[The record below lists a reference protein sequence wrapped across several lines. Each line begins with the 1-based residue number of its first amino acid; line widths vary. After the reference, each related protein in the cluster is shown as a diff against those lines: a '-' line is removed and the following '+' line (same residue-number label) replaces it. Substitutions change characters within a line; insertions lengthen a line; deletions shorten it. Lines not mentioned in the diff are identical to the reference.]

1 MDIVEGVL
9 SGNVRAIARAITL
22 AENEAEESEKI
33 IDKLHRHTG
42 RGILFGVTGPP
53 GSGKSTLIDRMVEK
67 ERRKSRKVA
76 VIAVDPSSQFSGG
89 AILGDRVRML
99 GHAADPGVFIRSMAS
114 RGHLGGVAVAT
125 GDAIKILDAAGYD
138 TIIIESIG
146 VGQTEVE
153 IVKCSD
159 IVILVLVPGTG
170 DDIQAMKA
178 GIMEIGDIFVVN
190 KKDLDGAEK
199 LKVEIESTL
208 GLPATCDPEKNN
220 HVVMISAKND
230 EGIDYLLESAYSFF
244 NKMSEEGLLVQK
256 RKDRIARELKNIIS
270 KKINNYLDVKIDFS
284 RNLEG
289 WAESIY
295 NKEIDPYSLINHK
308 MNDILDRDV
317 LKEKEQIND
326 FKT

>member
-9 SGNVRAIARAITL
+9 SGNARAIARAITL

-33 IDKLHRHTG
+33 IDR
-42 RGILFGVTGPP
+42 I
-53 GSGKSTLIDRMVEK
+53 VER
-67 ERRKSRKVA
+67 ERKKNRKVA

-99 GHAADPGVFIRSMAS
+99 AHAADPGVFIRSMAS

-125 GDAIKILDAAGYD
+125 GDAVRILDAAGYD

-178 GIMEIGDIFVVN
+178 GIMEIGDIYVIN
-190 KKDLDGAEK
+190 KRDLNGAEK
-199 LKVEIESTL
+199 LKIEIESAL
-208 GLPATCDPEKNN
+208 GFPTARDPENDN
-220 HVVMISAKND
+220 PVVMVSAKYE
-230 EGIDYLLESAYSFF
+230 EGIDCLLETAYSYFSSI
-244 NKMSEEGLLVQK
+244 SEEGLLVQK

-270 KKINNYLDVKIDFS
+270 KKIKNYLDVKIYFS
-284 RNLEG
+284 RSLGG
-289 WAESIY
+289 WAEIY
-295 NKEIDPYSLINHK
+295 NATFGLI
-308 MNDILDRDV
+308 RW
-317 LKEKEQIND
+317 D
-326 FKT
+326 FKSSLSADEPSA

>member
-1 MDIVEGVL
+1 MDIVEGVI

-33 IDKLHRHTG
+33 IDKLYRHTG
-42 RGILFGVTGPP
+42 RAVLFGITGPP
-53 GSGKSTLIDRMVEK
+53 GSGKSTLINRMVER
-67 ERRKSRKVA
+67 ERRKNRKVA

-99 GHAADPGVFIRSMAS
+99 AHAADPGVFIRSMAS

-153 IVKCSD
+153 IVKFSD

-190 KKDLDGAEK
+190 KKDLNGAEK

-208 GLPATCDPEKNN
+208 GFPAGCDPEKNN
-220 HVVMISAKND
+220 PIVMVSAKND
-230 EGIDYLLESAYSFF
+230 EGIDYLLETAYSFF
-244 NKMSEEGLLVQK
+244 NNMAEEGLLVRK

-270 KKINNYLDVKIDFS
+270 KKIHNYLDVKIDFS
-284 RNLEG
+284 RSLGG

-295 NKEIDPYSLINHK
+295 NKETDPYSLINHK
-308 MNDILDRDV
+308 INDLLDRDV
-317 LKEKEQIND
+317 LKEKGLD
-326 FKT
+326 K

>member
-1 MDIVEGVL
+1 MDIVGGVI

-22 AENEAEESEKI
+22 AENEAEESENI
-33 IDKLHRHTG
+33 IDKLYRYTG
-42 RGILFGVTGPP
+42 RAVLFGITGPP
-53 GSGKSTLIDRMVEK
+53 GSGKSTLIDRMI
-67 ERRKSRKVA
+67 ERERNKSRKVA

-99 GHAADPGVFIRSMAS
+99 AHAEDPGVFIRSMAS

-153 IVKCSD
+153 IVKFSD

-208 GLPATCDPEKNN
+208 GFPAVCDPEKNN
-220 HVVMISAKND
+220 PVVMVSAKNN
-230 EGIDYLLESAYSFF
+230 EGIDHLLGTAYSFF
-244 NKMSEEGLLVQK
+244 NNMSEEGLLVRK

-270 KKINNYLDVKIDFS
+270 KKIHNYLDAKIDFS
-284 RNLEG
+284 RSLGG

-295 NKEIDPYSLINHK
+295 NKEMDPYSLINHK
-308 MNDILDRDV
+308 MDDLLERDV
-317 LKEKEQIND
+317 LKDKRSR
-326 FKT
+326 